1 MVFDRYIP
9 FHPIHTRVYIKG
21 KRKSFDPLT
30 RLQYFSL
37 CELSQKQYESREI
50 SNSVYLLKSN
60 LRFDRSLKTGL
71 IEFNARLLEIRA
83 EKNLET
89 YSSYLSVSAMGTDGW
104 SRVFIRVWDRW
115 RANFFSFSRFPE
127 IFDRSL
133 KKRTKLFYVRRIR
146 LVNGKSLLVGEKN
159 FAIER
164 ERELDENRKKYDR
177 SGNWDGYYDVTIA
190 KEMRSESN

>member
-1 MVFDRYIP
+1 M
-9 FHPIHTRVYIKG
+9 
-21 KRKSFDPLT
+21 T

-50 SNSVYLLKSN
+50 SKSVYLLKSN

-104 SRVFIRVWDRW
+104 SRVWDRW
-115 RANFFSFSRFPE
+115 RANFFSFLRFPE

-159 FAIER
+159 FAVER
-164 ERELDENRKKYDR
+164 ERERIGRKSEEIR
-177 SGNWDGYYDVTIA
+177 SFG
-190 KEMRSESN
+190 